1 MRKTYQRGAAA
12 APGFHA
18 QPSTK
23 AGSTK
28 VLFAVADPLFERT
41 VASRVVHAG
50 RLLTF
55 RIDTIEDGDG
65 ARHEREIIVHAGA
78 VAVVALDGE
87 DLLMVRQYRTPT
99 GRVLLEIP
107 AGTLNRSAEGDPEQ
121 ADVAAARE
129 LEEETGYQAAR
140 WRRLGSFF
148 SAPGFTTEEIT
159 IYLAQDLMAVAD
171 YPGPAPDERL
181 QLVRVPWQRALE
193 MAEAGELADA
203 KTLVGVFWLAR
214 LAQQGAL

>member
-1 MRKTYQRGAAA
+1 MRKTYYRAGLGGTRVHARPSTAAA
-12 APGFHA
+12 
-18 QPSTK
+18 
-23 AGSTK
+23 STK
-28 VLFAVADPLFERT
+28 VLLAVADPLFERT
-41 VASRVVHAG
+41 LASRLIYSG

-55 RIDTIEDGDG
+55 RIDTVEDADG
-65 ARHEREIIVHAGA
+65 GQHEREIVAHSGA
-78 VAVVALDGE
+78 VAIVALDGE
-87 DLLMVRQYRTPT
+87 DLLMVRQFRTPT

-107 AGTLNRSAEGDPEQ
+107 AGTLNRASEGDAEQ

-159 IYLAQDLMAVAD
+159 LYLAQDLMAVAH

-181 QLVRVPWQRALE
+181 QLVRVPWQRAVE
-193 MAEAGELADA
+193 MAESGELADA

-214 LAQQGAL
+214 LAEAGQL